1 MILSCFRCGGD
12 MGAGAKFQ
20 DKKYGDG
27 KRVHNERARSGT
39 GATEYRCTVCET
51 SRPAKVG
58 L

>member
-1 MILSCFRCGGD
+1 MILSCFRCSD
-12 MGAGAKFQ
+12 NSGAGARYQ

-39 GATEYRCTVCET
+39 GATEYRCTVCEA
-51 SRPAKVG
+51 SRSAKAA